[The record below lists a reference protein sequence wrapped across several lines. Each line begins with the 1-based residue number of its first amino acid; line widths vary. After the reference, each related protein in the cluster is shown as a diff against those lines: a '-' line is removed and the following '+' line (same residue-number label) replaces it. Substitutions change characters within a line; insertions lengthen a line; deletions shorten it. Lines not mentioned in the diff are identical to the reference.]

1 MTNDELE
8 IQKQQ
13 MELIFKLLKQT
24 KNENIVEKE
33 NADKP
38 QKPDEEEDIK
48 NLIESQMR
56 LYGFK

>member
-1 MTNDELE
+1 
-8 IQKQQ
+8 

-56 LYGFK
+56 LYGFKQKS